1 MAVRLLTRWLA
12 ALCLLAAG
20 LTGAAAEEFRTP
32 SITAVRVEWRAVV
45 DQLRTEI
52 GTRPAIA
59 SRFTFAGQRRVPAW
73 DPRATPALVQL
84 NAINASLFAGIGRSP
99 VPVLLPFDT
108 AGYLEDQADGTPTA
122 AVALPGRF
130 QSRRPV
136 SRRSGRL
143 RRGVFAA
150 AQRRRA
156 SRTFAKPVE
165 VQITGSILIY
175 DLADPLGG
183 RGEPVKALAAQFPDM
198 RRFIRE
204 GYVRYAF
211 TRFGVPYVVSIQCLD
226 SAPRAR
232 RLACREAYPIAERF
246 LKALRIAGGQPAQ
259 PRHDISSE
267 IAERPT
273 AVSPDFTYYPGGD
286 IIARSSVRRRGGR
299 ADFAA
304 YSQIRFPLER
314 APTAIRSQ
322 SFGRKNSES
331 GPRRLSVAG
340 QFLRSPQL
348 PGRAMRRRLRAP
360 GPGYPPRALPA
371 EQQQRKQLPSRKQ
384 AVVAVRDSILIR
396 SLKQQA
402 ATLQINSSNE
412 HIRFRYMH
420 MNPSAMDADGILNG
434 RRVAEGEKIG
444 VVSNYLDFPNGTSYH
459 LHFDIQVFTRD
470 GWIWV
475 NPYTTLIASYERLI
489 RAAAARSAPILRLS
503 PPWRTLC
510 RSLSAAAKAG
520 RTKASPANPKW
531 STDVRFDGRSR
542 LKSGHHARSEMSW
555 KTISCACVFVAQRE
569 LSAKLEAF
577 QSMFNSCQTRFEQF
591 QMLDA
596 ELRGLPLVQDLGGRA
611 RMTLAG

>member
-1 MAVRLLTRWLA
+1 MLTRWLA
-12 ALCLLAAG
+12 ALCLLPVG

-32 SITAVRVEWRAVV
+32 SISAVRVEWRAVV

-52 GTRPAIA
+52 ATGPSIA

-73 DPRATPALVQL
+73 DPRSTPALVQL
-84 NAINASLFAGIGRSP
+84 NAINASMFAGIGRSP

-108 AGYLEDQADGTPTA
+108 AGYLEDQADGTLLPLSRYQA
-122 AVALPGRF
+122 DFRPADLFHAGPAGYDAVFSLQPGAGEGLP
-130 QSRRPV
+130 
-136 SRRSGRL
+136 
-143 RRGVFAA
+143 
-150 AQRRRA
+150 

-165 VQITGSILIY
+165 VQITGSILVY

-183 RGEPVKALAAQFPDM
+183 RGEPVKALAAQFPGM

-226 SAPRAR
+226 SAPRPR
-232 RLACREAYPIAERF
+232 RLACREAYPVAERF

-286 IIARSSVRRRGGR
+286 IIARSSVRRGGGR
-299 ADFAA
+299 ADYAA
-304 YSQIRFPLER
+304 YSQIRFPLEK
-314 APTAIRSQ
+314 APAAIRSQ
-322 SFGRKNSES
+322 SFGRKNSEVGRGVYPWRDNFCEARS
-331 GPRRLSVAG
+331 FQVGQCAAG
-340 QFLRSPQL
+340 FGHQGQDV
-348 PGRAMRRRLRAP
+348 RAAP
-360 GPGYPPRALPA
+360 CPPNHNSESSCHP
-371 EQQQRKQLPSRKQ
+371 RKQ
-384 AVVAVRDSILIR
+384 AVVAVRDGILIR
-396 SLKQQA
+396 SPRQQA
-402 ATLQINSSNE
+402 ATLQINTRNE

-459 LHFDIQVFTRD
+459 LHFDVQVFTRD

-489 RAAAARSAPILRLS
+489 RGRGREIGTDPPAVAAVVHALPEDVLRHSARQGQ
-503 PPWRTLC
+503 
-510 RSLSAAAKAG
+510 G
-520 RTKASPANPKW
+520 REN
-531 STDVRFDGRSR
+531 
-542 LKSGHHARSEMSW
+542 
-555 KTISCACVFVAQRE
+555 
-569 LSAKLEAF
+569 
-577 QSMFNSCQTRFEQF
+577 
-591 QMLDA
+591 
-596 ELRGLPLVQDLGGRA
+596 
-611 RMTLAG
+611 